1 MDSPGVVAARRWS
14 SGKRAAIVA
23 LAVAST
29 IGAAVIADALFHLRP
44 VAAEKF
50 WIGGLHFGT
59 ASLREEAT
67 FRLRN
72 YPTRGAAM
80 ALVSHIRARVGAG
93 DFRSAARATETLGIL
108 AGRSW
113 KSLEPG
119 QWPDVLAQ
127 IDQWA
132 ERHLGEKR

>member
-1 MDSPGVVAARRWS
+1 MDLPGVVAPRRWS
-14 SGKRAAIVA
+14 RRKVIVV
-23 LAVAST
+23 LVAT
-29 IGAAVIADALFHLRP
+29 MLVAAVLGDLLFFLRP
-44 VAAEKF
+44 VVAEKF
-50 WIGGLHFGT
+50 WIGGLHSGI
-59 ASLREEAT
+59 APLREAAT

-72 YPTRGAAM
+72 YPTRGAAV
-80 ALVSHIRARVGAG
+80 ALVSHIHARVRAG
-93 DFRSAARATETLGIL
+93 DFKSAARATETLGIL

-132 ERHLGEKR
+132 ERNLGARR